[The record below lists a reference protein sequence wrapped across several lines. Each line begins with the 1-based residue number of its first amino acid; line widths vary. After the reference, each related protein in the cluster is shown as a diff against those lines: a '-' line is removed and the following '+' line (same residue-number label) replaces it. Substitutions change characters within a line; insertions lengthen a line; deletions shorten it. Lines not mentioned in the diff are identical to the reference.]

1 MNEPVNFIAKFGI
14 SRKLVTVLELHEI
27 FDLVENAF
35 KCLRNFPSNFKLQ
48 FMHKDVNELIDLD
61 SPIQLYDRAN
71 NCLLSQKI
79 QLLLVNHQVMQMNL
93 ICRIIPCIF
102 FVFM

>member
-14 SRKLVTVLELHEI
+14 SRKLVTVSELHEI
-27 FDLVENAF
+27 FDLVANAS
-35 KCLRNFPSNFKLQ
+35 KCQRNFPSNFKLQ

-61 SPIQLYDRAN
+61 SPIQLYVRAN